1 MGRTRIYSE
10 LARGDRL
17 MADSF
22 KFPEFAGDRAAAINQ
37 RLVDYAKAE
46 KAKEQAEKSKKTEI
60 KAINEHYNFF
70 INKAEEEKARLKAE
84 LQGFIKADEGEISL
98 STSLGNIHLTKNT
111 DHWNWPSISQGK
123 KIAKKLPEEL
133 IKKTPDIDK
142 TAIKKLTTVTNDGKV
157 IVTET
162 GQLLDWLSVTPGE
175 GKSLSVT
182 LYKTLKPTEKKE
194 ADKK

>member
-1 MGRTRIYSE
+1 MT
-10 LARGDRL
+10 
-17 MADSF
+17 DSF
-22 KFPEFAGDRAAAINQ
+22 EFPEFAGDRAAAINQ

-46 KAKEQAEKSKKTEI
+46 KAKEQAEESKKAEI
-60 KAINEHYNFF
+60 KAINEHYNFY
-70 INKAEEEKARLKAE
+70 INKAEEEQARLKAE
-84 LQGFIKADEGEISL
+84 LQGFINVDEGETSL

-111 DHWNWPSISQGK
+111 DHWNWPSVSQGK
-123 KIAKKLPEEL
+123 KIAKKLPDEL

-142 TAIKKLTTVTNDGKV
+142 TAIKKLTTVTNTGKV

-182 LYKTLKPTEKKE
+182 LYEALKPAEKKKG
-194 ADKK
+194 ANKK